1 MACHKRATT
10 RRTPPI
16 AIILCGG
23 KDAEVVELMDLEPDN
38 IHIGEYWLKLP
49 PKDVLQAKLH
59 KAMIEAK
66 TRLELQTNQ
75 WGYWTAF

>member
-1 MACHKRATT
+1 
-10 RRTPPI
+10 
-16 AIILCGG
+16 
-23 KDAEVVELMDLEPDN
+23 MDLEPDN